1 MTATYNDIRAA
12 IEGRIATEL
21 AIAPVYPVS
30 YQNVPFTPPNNTPWL
45 QVFLRLGDNNYATL
59 LPTGSA
65 GFNRQNGTLVVNVFT
80 PIGVGAAA
88 NFTIAER
95 IKDLFDRAKFSSIIF
110 DAASGPAQVTRA
122 RDRTPSPPPLPTRA
136 PTALAATPP
145 APAGPTQSAPCGG
158 G

>member
-12 IEGRIATEL
+12 IEGRIATQM

-45 QVFLRLGDNNYATL
+45 QVFLRLGDNAYATL

-95 IKDLFDRAKFSSIIF
+95 IKGLYLIALSSLALSLILHL
-110 DAASGPAQVTRA
+110 AQR
-122 RDRTPSPPPLPTRA
+122 R
-136 PTALAATPP
+136 
-145 APAGPTQSAPCGG
+145 
-158 G
+158 